1 MSIQKRLALILAVS
15 LVFILLVSF
24 GLFEMTK
31 AARFNQLNL
40 LHQKYNA
47 TLEDVIQKSSGES
60 SLPVAELRKTI
71 ENIRQQPIDCL
82 KIINSFD
89 RLVMKLIGTHVAY
102 ELCIEDDALAEKLL
116 VDLDRYK
123 KSEISREMMRQILVK
138 ANTKY
143 NEISERFEEPVE
155 KTVKF
160 ITRFVMISG
169 AVTGAIAL
177 FALFFVSRGIT
188 QTVKTMEDTTRAL
201 EKSEEHNRKLAHID
215 TLTGLANRKQ
225 FQDRLEFMIKFNKH
239 KKPDFWL
246 LFIDLDH
253 FKYINDTYGHSIGDE
268 LLKEAAN
275 RLTHTLRPCDTI
287 ARLGGDEFTVILND
301 ETNNNSSHIAPL
313 ARRIISAIAE
323 PFNINGIKTYTTA
336 SIGITGYPHD
346 AENAVDLLKNAD
358 IAMYQAKSKGK
369 NTYEFYSTDLRDHA
383 QSRLS
388 WEQNIREAIESNAF
402 KLHYQ
407 PVIDHQK
414 LNIAG
419 AEALIRWD
427 HPEMG
432 PVRPDQF
439 IGIAEETRLIIPIG
453 EWVIAEAIRQCA
465 HWRNNYSNKDL
476 KIAVNVSVQQLKYS
490 NFPKLVADTLSATGL
505 PASALDL
512 EITESVFLED
522 KNNCMDALFE
532 LDEIGAQLYLD
543 DFGTGYSSFSY
554 LNRLPFDVLK
564 IDRSFIPTFQPG
576 DKRTGTIA
584 SSITAMAHALDMKVV
599 AEGIETIE
607 CFHYLHQQECDL
619 AQGYLFSPA
628 VPAESLNP
636 DHIYSDLLIQEP
648 SICDTA

>member
-15 LVFILLVSF
+15 MVFILLVLF

-40 LHQKYNA
+40 LHQKHNA
-47 TLEDVIQKSSGES
+47 ILEDIVSQNSGQH
-60 SLPVAELRKTI
+60 LPVAQLRETI
-71 ENIRQQPIDCL
+71 KNIRQQPKDCL
-82 KIINSFD
+82 KIINQLDQFI
-89 RLVMKLIGTHVAY
+89 MKLIGTHVAY
-102 ELCIEDDALAEKLL
+102 ELCIEDNALGDALLA
-116 VDLDRYK
+116 DLDRYERY
-123 KSEISREMMRQILVK
+123 EISKDIMYRKLVD
-138 ANTKY
+138 ANLKY
-143 NEISERFEEPVE
+143 NDISEQFEEPVE

-160 ITRFVMISG
+160 ITQFVTISG
-169 AVTGAIAL
+169 VVTGAVAL
-177 FALFFVSRGIT
+177 FALFFVSRGIS
-188 QTVKTMEDTTRAL
+188 QTVRTMEDTTKAL

-225 FQDRLEFMIKFNKH
+225 FQDRLEFIIKLGKRNKS
-239 KKPDFWL
+239 PFWL

-275 RLTHTLRPCDTI
+275 RLTRALRPCDTI

-301 ETNNNSSHIAPL
+301 EAKNNSSNIAPL
-313 ARRIISAIAE
+313 AKRIISAIAE

-369 NTYEFYSTDLRDHA
+369 NTYEFYSAELRDHA
-383 QSRLS
+383 QSRVS

-407 PVIDHQK
+407 PVIDHQT

-439 IGIAEETRLIIPIG
+439 IGIAEETRLILPIG
-453 EWVIAEAIRQCA
+453 EWVTTEALRQCA
-465 HWRNNYSNKDL
+465 YWRDNCANKDL

-532 LDEIGAQLYLD
+532 LDEIGVQLYLD

-564 IDRSFIPTFQPG
+564 IDRSFIPSFQPG
-576 DKRTGTIA
+576 DMRTGTIA
-584 SSITAMAHALDMKVV
+584 SSITAMAHALNMKVV
-599 AEGIETIE
+599 AEGIETLE
-607 CFHYLHQQECDL
+607 CFHYLQKQGCDL

-628 VPAESLNP
+628 VPAESFNP
-636 DHIYSDLLIQEP
+636 DHNYSDLLIQ
-648 SICDTA
+648 DTAMRDAG